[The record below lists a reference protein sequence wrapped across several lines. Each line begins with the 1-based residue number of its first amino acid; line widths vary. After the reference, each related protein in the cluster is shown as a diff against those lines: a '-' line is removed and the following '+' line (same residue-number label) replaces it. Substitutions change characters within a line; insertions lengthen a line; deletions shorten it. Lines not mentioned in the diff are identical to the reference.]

1 MSIKL
6 IATDL
11 DGTFLTD
18 QKEITAFTKEVVEK
32 IGQMGIHFVPATG
45 RAFDAVPENVLALP
59 NTEYVITS
67 NGAAIYSVSEKRRIY
82 QCLLAP
88 EAVDAIL
95 QMKIPKEIAMEA
107 FVEGIPYS
115 EERYISHPE
124 LFGATGYGTVY
135 VKKTRRPVESIRD
148 FMRIHREELESLA
161 FVSADPKTRDAFR
174 RKLLEEIPD
183 IYVTSSVP
191 HMLEA
196 GHINAGK
203 GKTLLHLLDT
213 LGISREETMAFGD
226 ADNDIDMLTEVKY
239 GIAMANGT
247 ENCQKAAFAITDN
260 NNEDGVAKGVLK
272 FINKG

>member
-67 NGAAIYSVSEKRRIY
+67 NGAAIYSVSEKRRVY

-88 EAVDAIL
+88 ESVDAIL
-95 QMKIPKEIAMEA
+95 QMKIPKEIAVEA
-107 FVEGIPYS
+107 FVDGIPYS
-115 EERYISHPE
+115 EERYISCPE
-124 LFGATGYGTVY
+124 LFGATGYGTAY
-135 VKKTRRPVESIRD
+135 VRRTRRPVGNIPSFIKNHRD
-148 FMRIHREELESLA
+148 KLDSLS
-161 FVSADPKTRDAFR
+161 FVSADFEKRNAFR
-174 RKLLEEIPD
+174 EELLSRVPD

-203 GKTLLHLLDT
+203 GKTLLHLLDM
-213 LGISREETMAFGD
+213 LGISPEETMAFGD
-226 ADNDIDMLTEVKY
+226 ADNDIDMLTEVAY

-247 ENCQKAAFAITDN
+247 ETCRRAAFDVTDDN
-260 NNEDGVAKGVLK
+260 NQDGVAKGILR
-272 FINKG
+272 FL